1 VGSSPRED
9 IVHIPCLPTE
19 TSFDVQC
26 PVCGRGFL
34 LLTPP
39 TLLMVDGSD
48 HRAAQ
53 RALMAQHSLCKPWSE
68 AHPHEVFDLAAGDGD
83 PEDALN
89 GLAIANLLPT
99 SFSV

>member
-1 VGSSPRED
+1 MA
-9 IVHIPCLPTE
+9 IPCLPTE

-48 HRAAQ
+48 RRAAR
-53 RALMAQHSLCKPWSE
+53 RALMAQHTFCKPWSE
-68 AHPHEVFDLAAGDGD
+68 AHPHEVFDLPAWDGD
-83 PEDALN
+83 PEDAN
-89 GLAIANLLPT
+89 GIAAADLLDT
-99 SFSV
+99 RLSA